1 MQRRLDVA
9 LGLMHRP
16 AVLFLDEPT
25 TGLDPE
31 SRTAMW
37 QEIARLAGGEG
48 MTVLLTTHYLEEAD
62 RLASRLA
69 IVDRGRV
76 VTSGTPDELKGEL
89 RGDAVQVELPALRDD
104 AEAARV
110 RRVLEALPA
119 VRDVVI
125 VGRDVSARS
134 DDGAA
139 AVPVVLAELQRAG
152 VNAASVAVAVAG
164 RRVPAAHR
172 SPLQRVGEPRPRRTC
187 QRARHR
193 RGEQVMTT
201 MQMTPPTSQAD
212 ARFQAAQPNT
222 VPFRTTMAHTWYLT
236 GRKLHA
242 LVRQPWV
249 LAFSVIQPVIWLF
262 LFGQLF
268 RRVIDIPGFAFHG
281 TYLDYL
287 VPGLIAMNA
296 MSNNMWA
303 GMAMI
308 EEIERG
314 TLNRFLAAPASRIG
328 IMNASVAEQAVST
341 TVQSL
346 IIVGLG
352 LAGGARYHGGVAGVA
367 VMVAASILVGVVFGA
382 LSNAVG
388 MTLRSREAII
398 GVYTFFMLPL
408 MFLSSA
414 FMQTSLMPG
423 WMQAIA
429 SRNPLNWVVQIGRSA
444 VSADP
449 DWAAIGVRC
458 GGLLVLAVACVAISV
473 ATFRS
478 YRKNV

>member
-1 MQRRLDVA
+1 M
-9 LGLMHRP
+9 
-16 AVLFLDEPT
+16 
-25 TGLDPE
+25 
-31 SRTAMW
+31 
-37 QEIARLAGGEG
+37 
-48 MTVLLTTHYLEEAD
+48 
-62 RLASRLA
+62 
-69 IVDRGRV
+69 
-76 VTSGTPDELKGEL
+76 
-89 RGDAVQVELPALRDD
+89 
-104 AEAARV
+104 
-110 RRVLEALPA
+110 
-119 VRDVVI
+119 
-125 VGRDVSARS
+125 
-134 DDGAA
+134 AA
-139 AVPVVLAELQRAG
+139 AQ
-152 VNAASVAVAVAG
+152 S
-164 RRVPAAHR
+164 
-172 SPLQRVGEPRPRRTC
+172 
-187 QRARHR
+187 
-193 RGEQVMTT
+193 
-201 MQMTPPTSQAD
+201 
-212 ARFQAAQPNT
+212 NT
-222 VPFRTTMAHTWYLT
+222 VPFRTTLAHTCYLT

-249 LAFSVIQPVIWLF
+249 LAFSVVQPVIWLF

-268 RRVIDIPGFAFHG
+268 RNVIDIPGFAFGG

-314 TLNRFLAAPASRIG
+314 TLNRFLASPASRIA

-414 FMQTSLMPG
+414 FMQTQLMPG

-429 SRNPLNWVVQIGRSA
+429 SRNPLNWVVQIGRTA
-444 VSADP
+444 VSAQP

-458 GGLLVLAVACVAISV
+458 GGLLVLAVACVAVSV
-473 ATFRS
+473 VTFRS
-478 YRKNV
+478 YQKNV

>member
-1 MQRRLDVA
+1 
-9 LGLMHRP
+9 
-16 AVLFLDEPT
+16 
-25 TGLDPE
+25 
-31 SRTAMW
+31 
-37 QEIARLAGGEG
+37 
-48 MTVLLTTHYLEEAD
+48 
-62 RLASRLA
+62 
-69 IVDRGRV
+69 
-76 VTSGTPDELKGEL
+76 
-89 RGDAVQVELPALRDD
+89 
-104 AEAARV
+104 
-110 RRVLEALPA
+110 
-119 VRDVVI
+119 
-125 VGRDVSARS
+125 
-134 DDGAA
+134 
-139 AVPVVLAELQRAG
+139 
-152 VNAASVAVAVAG
+152 
-164 RRVPAAHR
+164 
-172 SPLQRVGEPRPRRTC
+172 
-187 QRARHR
+187 
-193 RGEQVMTT
+193 MTT
-201 MQMTPPTSQAD
+201 MQIDSDPSTPSNPTMPSAT
-212 ARFQAAQPNT
+212 ARFQAAQSNT
-222 VPFRTTMAHTWYLT
+222 VPFRTTLAHTWYLT
-236 GRKLHA
+236 GRKMHA

-249 LAFSVIQPVIWLF
+249 LAFSVVQPVIWLF

-268 RRVIDIPGFAFHG
+268 RRIIDIPGFAYGG

-314 TLNRFLAAPASRIG
+314 TLNRFLASPASRIA
-328 IMNASVAEQAVST
+328 IMNASVVEQGVST

-346 IIVGLG
+346 IIVALG

-414 FMQTSLMPG
+414 FMETSLMPG

-429 SRNPLNWVVQIGRSA
+429 SRNPLNWVVQIGRTA
-444 VSADP
+444 VSAQP

-458 GGLLVLAVACVAISV
+458 GGLLVLAVACVAVSV
-473 ATFRS
+473 VTFRS
-478 YRKNV
+478 YQKNV